1 MYRAEQRMGK
11 LALIFSTLAILVAC
25 MGLFGL
31 ATFAAEQRTKE
42 IGIRKV
48 LGASVHGI
56 VEMLSLDFVKLVL
69 FAAAIAL
76 PLSWWFMQK
85 WLMNFAFRVSIQWW
99 VLPLAALIALVI
111 ALGTVSY
118 QAIKAALMNPVKS
131 LRTE

>member
-1 MYRAEQRMGK
+1 
-11 LALIFSTLAILVAC
+11 

-31 ATFAAEQRTKE
+31 ATFAEEQRTKE

-48 LGASVHGI
+48 LGASVQGI
-56 VEMLSLDFVKLVL
+56 VEMLSLDFVKLIL
-69 FAAAIAL
+69 LAAVIAL
-76 PLSWWFMQK
+76 PLAWWFMQK

-111 ALGTVSY
+111 ALGTVTY
-118 QAIKAALMNPVKS
+118 QAIRAALMNPVKS